1 MKSSIFLVACFAIV
15 TTPAFAQE
23 MQSIEAAKSVELRGS
38 QLSASYEVAGGC
50 AEHEGLVRVTLEKE
64 AAKSYIARVALYD
77 VVATADMCE
86 AKISVT
92 VDADLNQLIK
102 QAAALQ
108 KISVDDLER
117 VRIQL
122 PALSFAESL

>member
-1 MKSSIFLVACFAIV
+1 MKFSMFLVVCFAIV
-15 TTPAFAQE
+15 STPAFAQE
-23 MQSIEAAKSVELRGS
+23 MQSIEAAKIVELRGN
-38 QLSASYEVAGGC
+38 QLRASYEVAGGC

-64 AAKSYIARVALYD
+64 GGKSYVARVDLYD

-102 QAAALQ
+102 QAAARQ
-108 KISVDDLER
+108 KINVEDLER

-122 PALSFAESL
+122 PALTFAETL